1 MNMDSSISLKT
12 KGRQTDTIVVIGGT
26 VSCHV
31 TTYGATSDDNVVFLY
46 EHNVRST
53 TPVQY
58 NPLGII
64 NQLDISFFT
73 RFGLIRTRPF
83 LHEYCKDWMSTTR
96 YIIN

>member
-64 NQLDISFFT
+64 NQLDNSIFHQIWTYTDPSFPS
-73 RFGLIRTRPF
+73 RILQR
-83 LHEYCKDWMSTTR
+83 LNEY
-96 YIIN
+96 YPIHY